1 MKSFVYHRPTA
12 LAGAVRLAG
21 QPGVDARVIAGGQS
35 LLPAMKLRLSQP
47 TDVIDLAGLADLD
60 GIHIEGETVRIGAMT
75 THATVGAS
83 AEVRRV
89 FPALAE
95 LAENIGDRQVRHR
108 GTIGGSLANDD
119 PAACYPAAVLGSGAT
134 VHTDRRSI
142 AADDFFTGLF
152 ETALEPGELI
162 TSVAFPVQQR
172 AAYVR
177 MRQQASHF
185 ALVAVFVGTGADG
198 GVRVAVT
205 GAGRDGVFRVS
216 AFERALA
223 QRFEPGAL
231 DGIEVDAGTLMSDLH
246 ASAEFRAHLIGVLA
260 KRAVEQARSRAAR

>member
-1 MKSFVYHRPTA
+1 MKSFAYHRPTA
-12 LAGAVRLAG
+12 LPDAVKLASDPGA
-21 QPGVDARVIAGGQS
+21 DARVIAGGQS

-47 TDVIDLAGLADLD
+47 THLIDLADVADLK
-60 GIHIEGETVRIGAMT
+60 GIRVEGETLRIGAMT

-83 AEVRRV
+83 SDVRRA
-89 FPALAE
+89 FPALAG
-95 LAENIGDRQVRHR
+95 LAGDIGDRQVRNR
-108 GTIGGSLANDD
+108 GTIGGSLANND

-134 VHTDRRSI
+134 IYTDRRSI
-142 AADDFFTGLF
+142 AADDFFVGLF

-185 ALVAVFVGTGADG
+185 ALVAVFVGTGPDG

-205 GAGRDGVFRVS
+205 GAGQDGVFRVD
-216 AFERALA
+216 AFEKALA
-223 QRFEPGAL
+223 QRFEAAAL
-231 DGIEVDAGTLMSDLH
+231 DGIEVDAGMLMTDLH

-260 KRAVEQARSRAAR
+260 KRAVEQARARTSR

>member
-1 MKSFVYHRPTA
+1 MKTFVYHRPTA
-12 LAGAVRLAG
+12 LADAVKLTA
-21 QPGVDARVIAGGQS
+21 QPGADIRVLAGGQS

-47 TDVIDLAGLADLD
+47 TDVIDLAGLADLN
-60 GIHIEGETVRIGAMT
+60 GIRVEGTTLKIGAMT

-83 AEVRRV
+83 ADVQRV

-95 LAENIGDRQVRHR
+95 LAGNIGDRQVRNR

-142 AADDFFTGLF
+142 QADAFFLGLF

-162 TSVAFPVQQR
+162 TSVDFPVQQR

-177 MRQQASHF
+177 QRQKASHF

-205 GAGRDGVFRVS
+205 GAGQSGVFRVRE
-216 AFERALA
+216 FEDALTK
-223 QRFEPGAL
+223 RFEPGAL
-231 DGIEVDAGTLMSDLH
+231 DGLGVDADALMTDIH
-246 ASAEFRAHLIGVLA
+246 ASAEYRAHLIQVLA
-260 KRAVEQARSRAAR
+260 KRAVAQAIERGNR